1 MVLFIIF
8 VTSSG
13 CGCGFS
19 QWIDLQNARIE
30 PPADRLTEHQRA
42 VRVLD
47 ALSKFGTALAA
58 EALKEFNA
66 PPAAGDSYP
75 IAIIYSRGLSELSG
89 AFDSYVIAISA
100 DSSAISLI
108 AILDSYR
115 VAIAPTD
122 ERRNELLS

>member
-66 PPAAGDSYP
+66 PPAHTTAGDSYP

-122 ERRNELLS
+122 ELLS

>member
-1 MVLFIIF
+1 MNCCITWLLHY
-8 VTSSG
+8 T
-13 CGCGFS
+13 
-19 QWIDLQNARIE
+19 
-30 PPADRLTEHQRA
+30 
-42 VRVLD
+42 
-47 ALSKFGTALAA
+47 
-58 EALKEFNA
+58 
-66 PPAAGDSYP
+66 AAGDSSP

-122 ERRNELLS
+122 ELLS

>member
-1 MVLFIIF
+1 M
-8 VTSSG
+8 
-13 CGCGFS
+13 
-19 QWIDLQNARIE
+19 QA
-30 PPADRLTEHQRA
+30 ALTEYERA
-42 VRVLD
+42 LER
-47 ALSKFGTALAA
+47 
-58 EALKEFNA
+58 A
-66 PPAAGDSYP
+66 PAYTTAGDSYP

-122 ERRNELLS
+122 ELLS